1 MCICWNNGEIS
12 KHETKSFP
20 GQKTQSENNTRM
32 YYIVWVKLYQVRL
45 ITLNFTEIRLE
56 YKKIQIYPGMHST
69 SRSETI

>member
-45 ITLNFTEIRLE
+45 PIVNSIEVHFKLLNILIAHGG
-56 YKKIQIYPGMHST
+56 K
-69 SRSETI
+69 